1 MTNLNMKRIHHK
13 KYEAMGFVEA
23 LIAIIVVG
31 VASVV
36 LMQIAATTM
45 SDAVENERID
55 KMTQYAIEGATMTEN
70 IVQELYEDGPSTD
83 LNSFKNIVITPP
95 LFSEICFVPQVPDFA
110 NPDIFDFK
118 RDGSNYYA
126 INKNAI
132 YINEAIDESITQDV
146 KSKSTIFELKQ
157 AATESTPSDYFR
169 LACIRAKAV
178 DPKYLSVTIIVGHI
192 PSEGTITARRN
203 VKDYTYSTIIN
214 LNP

>member
-70 IVQELYEDGPSTD
+70 IVQEIYEFGSVAEISELNALLNALLTTTEKCFIPIIPDETKPQEFYFKLNGGVFEHYTYGDLYDE
-83 LNSFKNIVITPP
+83 
-95 LFSEICFVPQVPDFA
+95 A
-110 NPDIFDFK
+110 NQNVEK
-118 RDGSNYYA
+118 EYREYA
-126 INKNAI
+126 RI
-132 YINEAIDESITQDV
+132 SSPT
-146 KSKSTIFELKQ
+146 T
-157 AATESTPSDYFR
+157 TDYFR
-169 LACIRAKAV
+169 YACIKPKGGTA
-178 DPKYLSVTIIVGHI
+178 KYLSVTIIVGHI

>member
-1 MTNLNMKRIHHK
+1 MIKTQYK

-36 LMQIAATTM
+36 LMEIAATTM

-70 IVQELYEDGPSTD
+70 IVQELYEDPTSTD
-83 LNSFKNIVITPP
+83 LTFFNSNIATPP
-95 LFSEICFVPQVPDFA
+95 LLSSAEICFVPQVPDFDS
-110 NPDIFDFK
+110 PDIFDFK
-118 RDGSNYYA
+118 RTGTNYYF

-132 YINEAIDESITQDV
+132 YIDKAIDESIKKDIKV
-146 KSKSTIFELKQ
+146 NSTIYERKRGATQ
-157 AATESTPSDYFR
+157 ATPTDYFR
-169 LACIRAKAV
+169 LACVRSKSASA
-178 DPKYLSVTIIVGHI
+178 KYLSVTIIVGHI
-192 PSEGTITARRN
+192 SSEGNITARRN

-214 LNP
+214 INL

>member
-70 IVQELYEDGPSTD
+70 IVQEIYESATMTTAQTELDNILVLYEKCLIPIPSGTPGGFEFLREAGTIKSYRKDTEIYDGDSVLD
-83 LNSFKNIVITPP
+83 
-95 LFSEICFVPQVPDFA
+95 A
-110 NPDIFDFK
+110 
-118 RDGSNYYA
+118 
-126 INKNAI
+126 
-132 YINEAIDESITQDV
+132 V
-146 KSKSTIFELKQ
+146 KLK
-157 AATESTPSDYFR
+157 AKIGVTDYFR
-169 LACIRAKAV
+169 LACIKSKGATA
-178 DPKYLSVTIIVGHI
+178 KYLSVTIIVGHI